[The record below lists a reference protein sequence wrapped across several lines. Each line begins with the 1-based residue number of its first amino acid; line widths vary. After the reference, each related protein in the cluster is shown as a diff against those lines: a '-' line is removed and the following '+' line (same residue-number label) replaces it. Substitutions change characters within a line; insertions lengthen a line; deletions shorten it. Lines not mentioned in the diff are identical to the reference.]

1 MKNHSVEKYKNK
13 IIDYLIPIILSLVI
27 ATVLIWTELTTR
39 SGLTLDDT
47 AFHFHRFYDTYQQ
60 IQNHNFSYFQMNYGM
75 GIPLFGLHFFDCL
88 RYTIL
93 EAVDICFFHIAPG
106 LLALSSIRTTKEIAM
121 AFLLN

>member
-47 AFHFHRFYDTYQQ
+47 AFHFHRFYEAC
-60 IQNHNFSYFQMNYGM
+60 HH
-75 GIPLFGLHFFDCL
+75 LHEKV
-88 RYTIL
+88 YNI
-93 EAVDICFFHIAPG
+93 
-106 LLALSSIRTTKEIAM
+106 
-121 AFLLN
+121 

>member
-60 IQNHNFSYFQMNYGM
+60 IQNHNFS
-75 GIPLFGLHFFDCL
+75 
-88 RYTIL
+88 
-93 EAVDICFFHIAPG
+93 
-106 LLALSSIRTTKEIAM
+106 
-121 AFLLN
+121 

>member
-47 AFHFHRFYDTYQQ
+47 AFHFHRFY
-60 IQNHNFSYFQMNYGM
+60 
-75 GIPLFGLHFFDCL
+75 
-88 RYTIL
+88 
-93 EAVDICFFHIAPG
+93 
-106 LLALSSIRTTKEIAM
+106 EIGRASCRERV
-121 AFLLN
+121 

>member
-1 MKNHSVEKYKNK
+1 MKNYSVEKYKNK

-60 IQNHNFSYFQMNYGM
+60 QIY
-75 GIPLFGLHFFDCL
+75 
-88 RYTIL
+88 
-93 EAVDICFFHIAPG
+93 
-106 LLALSSIRTTKEIAM
+106 
-121 AFLLN
+121 

>member
-47 AFHFHRFYDTYQQ
+47 AFHFQDRK
-60 IQNHNFSYFQMNYGM
+60 S
-75 GIPLFGLHFFDCL
+75 
-88 RYTIL
+88 
-93 EAVDICFFHIAPG
+93 VV
-106 LLALSSIRTTKEIAM
+106 
-121 AFLLN
+121 

>member
-47 AFHFHRFYDTYQQ
+47 AF
-60 IQNHNFSYFQMNYGM
+60 S
-75 GIPLFGLHFFDCL
+75 
-88 RYTIL
+88 
-93 EAVDICFFHIAPG
+93 
-106 LLALSSIRTTKEIAM
+106 LSS
-121 AFLLN
+121 FL

>member
-60 IQNHNFSYFQMNYGM
+60 
-75 GIPLFGLHFFDCL
+75 
-88 RYTIL
+88 
-93 EAVDICFFHIAPG
+93 
-106 LLALSSIRTTKEIAM
+106 
-121 AFLLN
+121 

>member
-60 IQNHNFSYFQMNYGM
+60 IQNHSLN
-75 GIPLFGLHFFDCL
+75 
-88 RYTIL
+88 IL
-93 EAVDICFFHIAPG
+93 
-106 LLALSSIRTTKEIAM
+106 
-121 AFLLN
+121 

>member
-1 MKNHSVEKYKNK
+1 MKNHSVEKYK

-60 IQNHNFSYFQMNYGM
+60 IQNHNFSIF
-75 GIPLFGLHFFDCL
+75 
-88 RYTIL
+88 
-93 EAVDICFFHIAPG
+93 
-106 LLALSSIRTTKEIAM
+106 K
-121 AFLLN
+121 